1 MPFVDLWAR
10 QSSLGD
16 AKKLAGWDGVRRGSH
31 MEILAAARLFNV
43 NFSIHQVGQP
53 RWELMGAPQHAV
65 FYHL

>member
-1 MPFVDLWAR
+1 
-10 QSSLGD
+10 
-16 AKKLAGWDGVRRGSH
+16 